1 FPSTATIVL
10 RPGNKYSALLLANA
24 PRYSFNLSPELF
36 WLYVVDMTL
45 VSDLAAASA
54 HVHDSAKL
62 PSGDYDRQ
70 LRELV
75 EYLKRL
81 LSTKALD
88 ALANDESIL
97 DHFNPARDSIPYLF
111 ILRLQ
116 IQTAQETTVET
127 VPTKIQPKGVLWT
140 RSVDFLRN
148 FDRIQVRY
156 VGREWREL
164 LEIVGHASQAVSQPL
179 LATRLIRDAM
189 LRLDP
194 SCAVFTSTHLLLV
207 RLCLHAKAYSCAL
220 PVLDNH
226 ICHLPVM
233 PMHPSSELPVL
244 CAAHESSV
252 PFVTDT
258 SGLSSKITYRD
269 YLQYFLYSGMV
280 YMALKDWRKAL
291 HFLGVVVSTPVASSV
306 SLVMVEA
313 YKKWVLVGLLEH
325 GRLYPPP
332 TITTPH
338 VMKIYQSMARPYVIL
353 AHAFERG
360 DIRRLRAEVDSAK
373 DIWENDNNTGLVSQV
388 VNSFYRQA
396 IIKLGKTFAALT
408 VADLA
413 KQVFPLP
420 VHEEIAESVIVSLVL
435 SGALDATLL
444 QTQDQAVS
452 SMLRFSTTSSF
463 TRLSH
468 EMHIQ
473 SQLQK
478 ERFIMEALVGNLRE
492 SNQTLGL
499 SDECVDSVHK
509 GQAWSGSEV
518 NPILGE
524 EVGLEMDEDLMGD
537 MP

>member
-1 FPSTATIVL
+1 
-10 RPGNKYSALLLANA
+10 
-24 PRYSFNLSPELF
+24 
-36 WLYVVDMTL
+36 MTL

-164 LEIVGHASQAVSQPL
+164 LEIVGHASQAVSQSDFVSMQK
-179 LATRLIRDAM
+179 LIPVHCQYWTTTFAI
-189 LRLDP
+189 
-194 SCAVFTSTHLLLV
+194 FQ
-207 RLCLHAKAYSCAL
+207 LCLCIPLQSF
-220 PVLDNH
+220 
-226 ICHLPVM
+226 
-233 PMHPSSELPVL
+233 L
-244 CAAHESSV
+244 C
-252 PFVTDT
+252 FVQRT
-258 SGLSSKITYRD
+258 SPA
-269 YLQYFLYSGMV
+269 GMV

>member
-1 FPSTATIVL
+1 
-10 RPGNKYSALLLANA
+10 
-24 PRYSFNLSPELF
+24 
-36 WLYVVDMTL
+36 MTL

-62 PSGDYDRQ
+62 SSGDYDRR

-75 EYLKRL
+75 EYLRRL

-88 ALANDESIL
+88 TLANDESIL
-97 DHFNPARDSIPYLF
+97 DRFDPAKDSIPYLF

-116 IQTAQETTVET
+116 IQTAQATTGEAI
-127 VPTKIQPKGVLWT
+127 PTKIQPSGLLWT
-140 RSVDFLRN
+140 RSADFLRN
-148 FDRIQVRY
+148 FDRVQVRY

-164 LEIVGHASQAVSQPL
+164 VEIVGHTSQAISKPL

-207 RLCLHAKAYSCAL
+207 RLCLRANAYSCAL
-220 PVLDNH
+220 PVLDKH
-226 ICHLPVM
+226 ICHLPIV
-233 PMHPSSELPVL
+233 PGRHSSDPPVL
-244 CAAHESSV
+244 CAEHESSISL
-252 PFVTDT
+252 VTDA
-258 SGLSSKITYRD
+258 SGLSSKISYRD
-269 YLQYFLYSGMV
+269 YLQYFLYGGMV

-306 SLVMVEA
+306 SLVMVDA

-325 GRLYPPP
+325 GKLYPPP

-338 VMKIYQSMARPYVIL
+338 VMKIYQSLARPYVIL

-360 DIRRLRAEVDSAK
+360 DIRRLKAEVDSAE
-373 DIWENDNNTGLVSQV
+373 DIWQNDNNMGLVSQV
-388 VNSFYRQA
+388 VNIFFGQA
-396 IIKLGKTFAALT
+396 ITKLGKTFAALT

-420 VHEEIAESVIVSLVL
+420 VRGEVAESVIVSLVL

-444 QTQDQAVS
+444 QPQDHAVS
-452 SMLRFSTTSSF
+452 SMLRFSATSSF

-468 EMHIQ
+468 ELNIQ
-473 SQLQK
+473 SQFQR
-478 ERFIMEALVGNLRE
+478 ERFLMEALVGNLSE
-492 SNQTLGL
+492 SNQNLGL
-499 SDECVDSVHK
+499 SDECVDNVHK
-509 GQAWSGSEV
+509 GQPWSGSEV
-518 NPILGE
+518 NPVLGE

-537 MP
+537 IP